1 MATEQ
6 TPAPFTPSNFGR
18 YYLLERLAIGGMAE
32 IFKARQ
38 TGAHGFEKIIVIK
51 RILPHLAADPEFLA
65 MFIDEA
71 KLQCALMHP
80 KIVQV
85 LEFGQVDNQYY
96 IALEY
101 IDGMDTLGLLRACA
115 HRRMRLPVR
124 LAVHIASEVLDALD
138 FAHSQRAGDGS
149 SLGIVHRDVSP
160 SNVFIS
166 KRGDVKLG
174 DFGIARA
181 AEKSRQSKTQAG
193 TLKGKYGYMAPEQ
206 VVGNDIDGRADQF
219 AVGIVLAEMLMGR
232 RLFTAPNDLDV
243 LLMVRDARLE
253 RLDRHGTDIPP
264 MLRQILNRM
273 LSKSSTERF
282 PSAASTRDA
291 LQDFLFEARQ
301 RVGASD
307 LGMFLDNLKQ
317 EDQRTEPVG
326 DSGLIM
332 IGEDTRARRE
342 AAEKQRIAVIKAS
355 KEPAVQRAAKEMEK
369 VVTQEQQRHGSTP
382 RLMLTPEQPLLTP
395 ASPPRTTQTP
405 STPPPE
411 VVASSLMDLADT
423 GPFIE
428 PASVPTPSGT
438 TPTPSVR
445 IDGPATPS
453 VRIDGPSTPTPI
465 ENDRP
470 DLRGDFGEVTPAR
483 LFARLATDRETGQL
497 VVENGEVVKEIFLV
511 DGVPEFVAS
520 NVASERFG
528 EYLVAH
534 GVISPG
540 ELSMALAILPRFQGK
555 LGDTLVGL
563 SLLRPLEVFRHLTRQ
578 VREKIIDVFG
588 WTGGHYRF
596 YRGQVNQRE
605 AFPLGLD
612 AFEIL
617 GAGVAGLPLDNVR
630 ARLEKV
636 GGKRVRRV
644 ERPRPTPEHFRV
656 GAGPRELW
664 QRLDGKRTVHEW
676 IRRYDQPEQLL
687 TLCRT
692 LYLLIESDL
701 AALD

>member
-1 MATEQ
+1 MATEH
-6 TPAPFTPSNFGR
+6 TPAPFNPAPFGR
-18 YYLLERLAIGGMAE
+18 YFLLERLAVGGMAE

-38 TGAHGFEKIIVIK
+38 TGAHGFEKILVIK

-71 KLQCALMHP
+71 KLQCALQHP
-80 KIVQV
+80 KIVHV
-85 LEFGQVDNQYY
+85 LEFGQESGQYY

-101 IDGMDTLGLLRACA
+101 VDGMDALGLLRACA
-115 HRRMRLPVR
+115 HKRMRLPVR
-124 LAVHIASEVLDALD
+124 LAVHIACEVLDALD
-138 FAHSQRAGDGS
+138 YAHAKS
-149 SLGIVHRDVSP
+149 SPEGEVLGIVHRDVSP

-206 VVGNDIDGRADQF
+206 VIGGEVDGRADLF

-243 LLMVRDARLE
+243 LLMVRDARLD
-253 RLDRHGTDIPP
+253 RLDRHGGDIPP
-264 MLRQILNRM
+264 SLRRLLNKMLARDPG
-273 LSKSSTERF
+273 TRF
-282 PSAASTRDA
+282 PTAGATRDA
-291 LQDFLFEARQ
+291 LQEFLFEARQ
-301 RVGASD
+301 RVGAND
-307 LGMFLDNLKQ
+307 LGQFLHSLQSDQPPKAEEPSNL
-317 EDQRTEPVG
+317 VM
-326 DSGLIM
+326 L
-332 IGEDTRARRE
+332 GEDTRARQEAAERQRLAVVRASHDPQVRRE
-342 AAEKQRIAVIKAS
+342 AAEVERVEEARRHS
-355 KEPAVQRAAKEMEK
+355 EPHLA
-369 VVTQEQQRHGSTP
+369 TGSEP
-382 RLMLTPEQPLLTP
+382 RLLTP
-395 ASPPRTTQTP
+395 SEPRLLTPTPLDERSTPNLGPTLSPPP
-405 STPPPE
+405 DAI
-411 VVASSLMDLADT
+411 ASSLMDLADT

-428 PASVPTPSGT
+428 PASAPNRPLQPPFS
-438 TPTPSVR
+438 
-445 IDGPATPS
+445 DG
-453 VRIDGPSTPTPI
+453 GSTPTPV
-465 ENDRP
+465 EDSDRP
-470 DLRGDFGEVTPAR
+470 DQKGDFGDVTPAR
-483 LFARLATDRETGQL
+483 LFARLATDRDTGQL
-497 VVENGEVVKEIFLV
+497 VIERDKIIKEIFLV
-511 DGVPEFVAS
+511 DGVPEFVSS
-520 NVASERFG
+520 NVPAERFG
-528 EYLVAH
+528 EYLVSK

-578 VREKIIDVFG
+578 VREKIIDVFAWNDG
-588 WTGGHYRF
+588 RYRF
-596 YRGQVNQRE
+596 YRGRANQRE

-617 GAGVAGLPLDNVR
+617 GAGVAGLPLENVR
-630 ARLEKV
+630 GRLQKI
-636 GGKRVRRV
+636 GAKRVKRV
-644 ERPRPTPEHFRV
+644 ERQRPSPEHFRV

-664 QRLDGKRTVHEW
+664 QRLDGKRTVGEW
-676 IRRYDQPEQLL
+676 IRRYEQPEQLL

>member
-6 TPAPFTPSNFGR
+6 TPAPFQPSAFGR
-18 YYLLERLAIGGMAE
+18 YYLLERLAVGGMAE
-32 IFKARQ
+32 IFKAKQ

-85 LEFGQVDNQYY
+85 LEFGQVDSQYY

-101 IDGMDTLGLLRACA
+101 VDGMDTLGLLRACA

-138 FAHSQRAGDGS
+138 YAHSQRSADGA

-181 AEKSRQSKTQAG
+181 VEKSRQSKTQAG

-206 VVGNDIDGRADQF
+206 VVGGDIDGRADQF

-253 RLDRHGTDIPP
+253 RLDRHGGDIPP
-264 MLRQILNRM
+264 MLRKIINKMLN
-273 LSKSSTERF
+273 KSAGERF
-282 PSAASTRDA
+282 QSAASTRDA

-301 RVGASD
+301 RVGAND
-307 LGMFLDNLKQ
+307 LGNFLDSLKQ
-317 EDQRTEPVG
+317 EEQKSEPIG
-326 DSGLIM
+326 DSALIM

-342 AAEKQRIAVIKAS
+342 AAEKQRLAVLKAS
-355 KEPAVQRAAKEMEK
+355 KEPAMQRAAKEMEK
-369 VVTQEQQRHGSTP
+369 VVTQERERLNSSP
-382 RLMLTPEQPLLTP
+382 RLLVPVDQPLLTP
-395 ASPPRTTQTP
+395 ASPPRVSSSQVTQT
-405 STPPPE
+405 PPE

-428 PASVPTPSGT
+428 PASVPTP
-438 TPTPSVR
+438 TPIKMEMP
-445 IDGPATPS
+445 
-453 VRIDGPSTPTPI
+453 TPTPI
-465 ENDRP
+465 AIPRGADDKP
-470 DLRGDFGEVTPAR
+470 DQKGDFGEVTPAR
-483 LFARLATDRETGQL
+483 LFARLATDRETGML
-497 VVENGEVVKEIFLV
+497 TVENGEITKEIFLV

-520 NVASERFG
+520 NVPSERFG

-588 WTGGHYRF
+588 WTSGHYRF
-596 YRGQVNQRE
+596 YRGRANQRE

-630 ARLEKV
+630 ARLESV
-636 GGKRVRRV
+636 AQKRVRRV

-664 QRLDGKRTVHEW
+664 QRLDGKRSVNDW

>member
-1 MATEQ
+1 MATEN
-6 TPAPFTPSNFGR
+6 TPAPFTPAQFGR
-18 YYLLERLAIGGMAE
+18 YFLLERLAVGGMAE
-32 IFKARQ
+32 IFKAKQ
-38 TGAHGFEKIIVIK
+38 SGAHGFEKILVIK

-71 KLQCALMHP
+71 KLQCALQHP
-80 KIVQV
+80 KIVHV
-85 LEFGQVDNQYY
+85 LEFGQENGQYY
-96 IALEY
+96 IALEFV
-101 IDGMDTLGLLRACA
+101 DGMDALGLLRACA
-115 HRRMRLPVR
+115 HKRMRLPVR

-138 FAHSQRAGDGS
+138 YSHGKLGSDGE

-181 AEKSRQSKTQAG
+181 VEKSRQSKTQAG

-206 VVGNDIDGRADQF
+206 VIGGDVDGRADLF

-243 LLMVRDARLE
+243 LLMVRDARLD
-253 RLDRHGTDIPP
+253 RLDRHGQDIPAP
-264 MLRQILNRM
+264 LRKLINKM
-273 LSKSSTERF
+273 LSRDPADRF
-282 PSAASTRDA
+282 PTAGSTREA
-291 LQDFLFEARQ
+291 LQEFLFEARQ
-301 RVGASD
+301 RVGAND
-307 LGMFLDNLKQ
+307 LGAFLNSLK
-317 EDQRTEPVG
+317 TEQAAPKPKDG

-332 IGEDTRARRE
+332 LGEDTRARQE
-342 AAEKQRIAVIKAS
+342 AAEKQRLAVVRAS
-355 KEPAVQRAAKEMEK
+355 HDPAVKREALEVQK
-369 VVTQEQQRHGSTP
+369 VVNAEEQRRATSDP
-382 RLMLTPEQPLLTP
+382 LLLTP
-395 ASPPRTTQTP
+395 SEPPILTP
-405 STPPPE
+405 SLQSPPPE
-411 VVASSLMDLADT
+411 AVASSLMDLADT

-428 PASVPTPSGT
+428 PASAPSPPLRMEG
-438 TPTPSVR
+438 TPTPGV
-445 IDGPATPS
+445 DA
-453 VRIDGPSTPTPI
+453 
-465 ENDRP
+465 DRP
-470 DLRGDFGEVTPAR
+470 DQKGEFTDVTPAR
-483 LFARLATDRETGQL
+483 LFARLATERDTGQL
-497 VVENGEVVKEIFLV
+497 VIERGSVLKEIFLV
-511 DGVPEFVAS
+511 DGVPEFVSS
-520 NVASERFG
+520 NVPQERFG
-528 EYLVAH
+528 EYLVSK

-588 WTGGHYRF
+588 WQNGNYRF
-596 YRGQVNQRE
+596 YRGRANSRE
-605 AFPLGLD
+605 SFPLGLD

-617 GAGVAGLPLDNVR
+617 GAGVAGLPLEIVID
-630 ARLEKV
+630 RLRKV
-636 GGKRVRRV
+636 QNKKVRRV

-664 QRLDGKRTVHEW
+664 QRLDGKRSVGDW

-692 LYLLIESDL
+692 LYLLIEADL

>member
-6 TPAPFTPSNFGR
+6 TPAPFTPSAFGR
-18 YYLLERLAIGGMAE
+18 YFLLERLAVGGMAE
-32 IFKARQ
+32 IFKAKQ
-38 TGAHGFEKIIVIK
+38 SGAHGFEKIIVIK

-80 KIVQV
+80 KVVQV

-115 HRRMRLPVR
+115 HRRQRLPVR

-138 FAHSQRAGDGS
+138 YAHSQRAADGTP
-149 SLGIVHRDVSP
+149 LGIVHRDVSP

-181 AEKSRQSKTQAG
+181 VEKSRQSKTQAG

-206 VVGNDIDGRADQF
+206 VVGGDIDGRADQF

-253 RLDRHGTDIPP
+253 RLDRHGGDIPP
-264 MLRQILNRM
+264 SLRKILNKM
-273 LSKSSTERF
+273 LAKDLAERF
-282 PSAASTRDA
+282 ETSAATRDA

-301 RVGASD
+301 RVGAND
-307 LGMFLDNLKQ
+307 LGMYLDSLKR
-317 EDQRTEPVG
+317 EESAPEPVG

-342 AAEKQRIAVIKAS
+342 AAEKQRLAVLRAS
-355 KEPAVQRAAKEMEK
+355 KEPAMQRAAREMER
-369 VVTQEQQRHGSTP
+369 VVAEEVQRHQSSDSYP
-382 RLMLTPEQPLLTP
+382 RALKPDEPLLTP
-395 ASPPRTTQTP
+395 AAPPRV
-405 STPPPE
+405 PPPPQPLMPE
-411 VVASSLMDLADT
+411 PVASSLMDLADT

-428 PASVPTPSGT
+428 PASDPVILPGAAIRLEG
-438 TPTPSVR
+438 TPTP
-445 IDGPATPS
+445 
-453 VRIDGPSTPTPI
+453 TPTEEI
-465 ENDRP
+465 DHP
-470 DLRGDFGEVTPAR
+470 DQRGDFAEATPAR
-483 LFARLATDRETGQL
+483 LFARLATDRDTGQL
-497 VVENGEVVKEIFLV
+497 VVERAGVIKEIFLV
-511 DGVPEFVAS
+511 DGVPEFVSS
-520 NVASERFG
+520 NVPAERFG
-528 EYLVAH
+528 EYLVSR

-588 WTGGHYRF
+588 WQSGTFRF
-596 YRGQVNQRE
+596 YRGRTNQRE
-605 AFPLGLD
+605 SFPLGLD

-617 GAGVAGLPLDNVR
+617 GAGVAGLPLENVR
-630 ARLEKV
+630 GRLERV
-636 GGKRVRRV
+636 AAKRVRRV

-664 QRLDGKRTVHEW
+664 QRLDGKRTVNDW